1 MSILT
6 SQISQRGRY
15 LTPNTPETSQNSPVV
30 TITTKFAEKMIPLT
44 NDTGS
49 LDFIL
54 HEEDLSY
61 RQFEGD
67 FPVKLDHFTTVS
79 TMLKN
84 FEILVLIVIYLI
96 FLRWREPLRLNSTII
111 LATMEPLHLTNFPQK
126 FRHLI

>member
-111 LATMEPLHLTNFPQK
+111 LETMVPLHLTNFPQK

>member
-1 MSILT
+1 MFSILIKENIKVSILT

-30 TITTKFAEKMIPLT
+30 SITTKFAEKMISLT
-44 NDTGS
+44 NDTSS

-79 TMLKN
+79 T
-84 FEILVLIVIYLI
+84 ILGK
-96 FLRWREPLRLNSTII
+96 
-111 LATMEPLHLTNFPQK
+111 M
-126 FRHLI
+126 

>member
-1 MSILT
+1 
-6 SQISQRGRY
+6 
-15 LTPNTPETSQNSPVV
+15 
-30 TITTKFAEKMIPLT
+30 MIPLT

-79 TMLKN
+79 TILEK
-84 FEILVLIVIYLI
+84 FRSVEIEILGLSLID
-96 FLRWREPLRLNSTII
+96 FFNRWQEPLRLNSII
-111 LATMEPLHLTNFPQK
+111 ISETMAPLPLTNFPQK